1 MASHRLSLANSWDQ
15 LAERPLIIARH
26 HTTLQLRR
34 NYGSL
39 ISLSNPTYHISETL
53 EPHPLLS
60 ILRYQPGP
68 NFSSLIFHEC
78 RKSCLLTRICQ
89 QLLNHQLGSH
99 LMSQLT
105 FRATLKWDS
114 GIFGRDL
121 NAVEILEEEGKVQ
134 PEAFQGI
141 PSRTICCH
149 SRWNNRLW
157 KITLTLDFRNVWPEF
172 RTKIWI

>member
-1 MASHRLSLANSWDQ
+1 MRWVNYDMASHRLSLANSWDQ

-60 ILRYQPGP
+60 ILRYQLGP
-68 NFSSLIFHEC
+68 NLSSLIFHEC
-78 RKSCLLTRICQ
+78 RKSCLLTWICQ

-121 NAVEILEEEGKVQ
+121 NAVEIVGEEG
-134 PEAFQGI
+134 AARGI
-141 PSRTICCH
+141 PRNSLTDDLLSLSLKQLPLENH
-149 SRWNNRLW
+149 SY
-157 KITLTLDFRNVWPEF
+157 FGF
-172 RTKIWI
+172 

>member
-53 EPHPLLS
+53 EPHPQHKK
-60 ILRYQPGP
+60 YQPGH
-68 NFSSLIFHEC
+68 NLSSLIFHEC
-78 RKSCLLTRICQ
+78 RKSCLLTWICQ

-105 FRATLKWDS
+105 FRAGSEMRLRNIWPRFECSRNTW
-114 GIFGRDL
+114 GGR
-121 NAVEILEEEGKVQ
+121 EG
-134 PEAFQGI
+134 AARGI
-141 PSRTICCH
+141 PRNSLTDDLLSLSLKQPPLENH
-149 SRWNNRLW
+149 SY
-157 KITLTLDFRNVWPEF
+157 FGF
-172 RTKIWI
+172 